1 MYYSTEV
8 KEAAKRLFLRR
19 CKAKEIQAQ
28 LNLPNIRIVYY
39 WIRQGGWED
48 MLSDEEPLTAVGRR
62 ITLLLD
68 KAGSLTKDELNELDR
83 LTTVR
88 ERLLKQAVKPSTAPA
103 GESAGEPQERRQG
116 GRGERSNRGDSGGK
130 KREKKAKNDISGL
143 TEVDFLDKF
152 ISKMYRYQQ
161 ELFAAKQN
169 PLTCRIRNILKSR
182 QVGLTYY
189 FAGEAFM
196 DAVLTGDNQVFLSA
210 SRSQSEIFRSYIIQ
224 FAKSWFDIE
233 LTGNPIMLSN
243 GAELRFLSTNSST
256 AQGYHGHVYV
266 DEYFWI
272 RDFDKLSTVASAM
285 GTHKKWRKT
294 YFSTPSAVSH
304 QAYPFWSGE
313 EFRNSKRGKKA
324 GGTWPTEAS
333 YTQGALCPDGQWRK
347 TITLDDAIAGGCDL
361 FDLEQLQLEYDED
374 KFQQLFY
381 CKFIDSSQSAFGLKD
396 LERCYSD
403 LSLWE
408 DYNPELDRP
417 FGNSPVWLGYD
428 PSRTRDDATCV
439 VVAPPL
445 EPGAKFRILEKH
457 SWRGHSFTFQ
467 AAQVKKLTERF
478 NVQHI
483 GIDITGVGYGV
494 FDLVRDFYAKATPI
508 HYSLETKNTLVL
520 KAQDTIQ
527 GSRIEW
533 DAGWTDIAQAFLTI
547 KRGTTTSGQVTYS
560 ASRTDATG
568 HADIA
573 WAVMHALA
581 NEPLNTN
588 KRRRSRYVTSGNNAQ
603 ASTQKAP
610 SQPAGATATA
620 HAGVHLRGTGTGAVR
635 QHRRVPGR
643 ISQRR
648 RRDLQTA
655 SVAGGPGQVAT
666 RQRTPRRYPQV
677 QTQPAVAR
685 IHPVRRLQHADHGTG
700 ESGLHG
706 VRRGVLLSRYQC
718 LRRSAGDAAP
728 ARYQHAGEGRRW
740 VQDAA
745 A

>member
-1 MYYSTEV
+1 MLYSTEV

-48 MLSDEEPLTAVGRR
+48 MLSDEEPLTAIGRR

-68 KAGSLTKDELNELDR
+68 KASSLSKDDLNELDR
-83 LTTVR
+83 LTSIR
-88 ERLLKQAVKPSTAPA
+88 ERLIKQAVKPVQASPA
-103 GESAGEPQERRQG
+103 EPGEAQERRHG
-116 GRGERSNRGDSGGK
+116 SRSERSSRGDSGGK
-130 KREKKAKNDISGL
+130 KREKRAKNDISGL
-143 TEVDFLDKF
+143 TEVDFLEQF
-152 ISKMYRYQQ
+152 ISKMYGYQR

-169 PLTCRIRNILKSR
+169 PLTRRVRNILKSR

-196 DAVLTGDNQVFLSA
+196 DAVLSGDNQVFLSA

-224 FAKSWFDIE
+224 FAQQWFGIE
-233 LTGNPIMLSN
+233 LTGNPITLSN

-272 RDFDKLSTVASAM
+272 RDFEKLSTVASAM

-324 GGTWPTEAS
+324 GGTWPTDSA

-347 TITLDDAIAGGCDL
+347 TITIQDAIDGGCDL

-381 CKFIDSSQSAFGLKD
+381 CKFIDSTQSAFGLKD

-408 DYNPELDRP
+408 DYKPDDERP
-417 FGNSPVWLGYD
+417 YGNSPVWLGYD

-439 VVAPPL
+439 VIAPPL
-445 EPGAKFRILEKH
+445 ETGGKFRILEKH
-457 SWRGHSFTFQ
+457 SWRGQSFKYQ
-467 AAQVKKLTERF
+467 AEQVKKLTERF

-483 GIDITGVGYGV
+483 GIDTTGIGYGV
-494 FDLVRDFYAKATPI
+494 FDLVRDFYPRATSI

-547 KRGTTTSGQVTYS
+547 KRGTTGSGQITYS
-560 ASRTDATG
+560 ASRTEATG

-573 WAVMHALA
+573 WAIMHALA

-588 KRRRSRYVTSGNNAQ
+588 KRRRSRYITSGTHAQ
-603 ASTQKAP
+603 STTQTASGHT
-610 SQPAGATATA
+610 AGTPTAA
-620 HAGVHLRGTGTGAVR
+620 HARVYVRGTRTSPER
-635 QHRRVPGR
+635 QHRRIRGGIP
-643 ISQRR
+643 QRR
-648 RRDLQTA
+648 RRDLQAAGVTQRTGQTA
-655 SVAGGPGQVAT
+655 A
-666 RQRTPRRYPQV
+666 RQRAPRRYPQV
-677 QTQPAVAR
+677 QTQPAVA
-685 IHPVRRLQHADHGTG
+685 
-700 ESGLHG
+700 
-706 VRRGVLLSRYQC
+706 
-718 LRRSAGDAAP
+718 
-728 ARYQHAGEGRRW
+728 
-740 VQDAA
+740 
-745 A
+745 

>member
-1 MYYSTEV
+1 MNYPTEV
-8 KEAAKRLFLRR
+8 KEAAKRLYLRR
-19 CKAKEIQAQ
+19 CSVKEIQAH
-28 LNLPNIRIVYY
+28 LKLPNKRIIYY
-39 WIRQGGWED
+39 WIRQGSWDE
-48 MLSDEEPLTAVGRR
+48 MLTDEEPVTAISRR
-62 ITLLLD
+62 ITLILE
-68 KAGSLTKDELNELDR
+68 KADTLTKGELDELDR
-83 LTTVR
+83 LTAVR
-88 ERLLKQAVKPSTAPA
+88 ERLIKQTNKVIAAPA
-103 GESAGEPQERRQG
+103 DDQHHGEPAKSRQG
-116 GRGERSNRGDSGGK
+116 QRGERRERGNGNGK
-130 KREKKAKNDISGL
+130 SREKKAKNDISGL

-152 ISKMYRYQQ
+152 ISKMYGYQK

-196 DAVLTGDNQVFLSA
+196 DAVLSGDNQVFLSA

-224 FAKSWFDIE
+224 FAKQWFDIE
-233 LTGNPIMLSN
+233 LTGNPIVLSN

-272 RDFDKLSTVASAM
+272 RDFEKLSTVASAM

-324 GGTWPTEAS
+324 GGTWPSEGA

-347 TITLDDAIAGGCDL
+347 TITIQDAIDGGCDL

-381 CKFIDSSQSAFGLKD
+381 CKFIDSTQSAFGLKD

-403 LSLWE
+403 LTLWD
-408 DYNPELDRP
+408 DYDPEQDRP
-417 FGNSPVWLGYD
+417 FGNSPVWIGYD

-445 EPGAKFRILEKH
+445 ENGGKFRILEKH
-457 SWRGHSFTFQ
+457 SWRGQSFKYQ
-467 AAQVKKLTERF
+467 AGEVKKITERF

-483 GIDITGVGYGV
+483 GIDTTGIGYGV
-494 FDLVRDFYAKATPI
+494 FDMVRDFYPRATSI
-508 HYSLETKNTLVL
+508 HYSLETKNLLVL

-547 KRGTTTSGQVTYS
+547 KRGTTGSGQVTYS

-573 WAVMHALA
+573 WAIMHALH

-588 KRRRSRYVTSGNNAQ
+588 KRRRSRYLTSGTNAQ
-603 ASTQKAP
+603 ATTPKTP
-610 SQPAGATATA
+610 GHPAGTTAAA
-620 HAGVHLRGTGTGAVR
+620 HAHLYVRGARAGAER
-635 QHRRVPGR
+635 QHRRVRGGV
-643 ISQRR
+643 SQRR
-648 RRDLQTA
+648 RGNLQA
-655 SVAGGPGQVAT
+655 AGVALRPGQAAA
-666 RQRTPRRYPQV
+666 RQRSPRRHPEV
-677 QTQPAVAR
+677 QAQPA
-685 IHPVRRLQHADHGTG
+685 
-700 ESGLHG
+700 
-706 VRRGVLLSRYQC
+706 
-718 LRRSAGDAAP
+718 AA
-728 ARYQHAGEGRRW
+728 
-740 VQDAA
+740 
-745 A
+745 

>member
-1 MYYSTEV
+1 MNYPTEV
-8 KEAAKRLFLRR
+8 KEAAKRLYLRR
-19 CKAKEIQAQ
+19 CSVKEIQAH
-28 LNLPNIRIVYY
+28 LKLPNIRIVYY
-39 WIRQGGWED
+39 WIRQGGWDD
-48 MLSDEEPLTAVGRR
+48 MLTDEEPLSAVNRR
-62 ITLLLD
+62 ITLILEKVD
-68 KAGSLTKDELNELDR
+68 PLTKAELDELER
-83 LTTVR
+83 LTGLLERLKKLSAKPSPALPSDRPDEPR
-88 ERLLKQAVKPSTAPA
+88 ERQPGQRRER
-103 GESAGEPQERRQG
+103 GES
-116 GRGERSNRGDSGGK
+116 SGK

-152 ISKMYRYQQ
+152 ISKMYGYQK
-161 ELFAAKQN
+161 ELFEAKQN
-169 PLTCRIRNILKSR
+169 PLTRRVRNILKSR

-196 DAVLTGDNQVFLSA
+196 DAVLSGDNQVFLSA

-224 FAKSWFDIE
+224 FAKQWFDIE
-233 LTGNPIMLSN
+233 LTGNPITLSN

-272 RDFDKLSTVASAM
+272 RDFEKLSTVASAM

-324 GGTWPTEAS
+324 GGVWPSEAA

-381 CKFIDSSQSAFGLKD
+381 CKFIDSTQSAFSLKD

-408 DYNPELDRP
+408 DYNPDLDRP

-439 VVAPPL
+439 VIAPPL

-457 SWRGHSFTFQ
+457 SWRGHSFTYQ

-483 GIDITGVGYGV
+483 GIDVTGVGYGV

-508 HYSLETKNTLVL
+508 HYSLEAKNALVL

-547 KRGTTTSGQVTYS
+547 KRGATNSGQITYS

-588 KRRRSRYVTSGNNAQ
+588 KRRRSRYVTSNQTSHGQPQTQQATRSPTTTTANALVYVRR
-603 ASTQKAP
+603 
-610 SQPAGATATA
+610 AGTS
-620 HAGVHLRGTGTGAVR
+620 AVR
-635 QHRRVPGR
+635 EHRRICGRVP
-643 ISQRR
+643 QRR
-648 RRDLQTA
+648 RQNLQA
-655 SVAGGPGQVAT
+655 SGFPGWLGQ
-666 RQRTPRRYPQV
+666 
-677 QTQPAVAR
+677 AVAR
-685 IHPVRRLQHADHGTG
+685 QCPPRRHSEIQA
-700 ESGLHG
+700 
-706 VRRGVLLSRYQC
+706 Q
-718 LRRSAGDAAP
+718 P
-728 ARYQHAGEGRRW
+728 
-740 VQDAA
+740 AA

>member
-1 MYYSTEV
+1 MFYSKEI

-62 ITLLLD
+62 ITLILD
-68 KAGSLTKDELNELDR
+68 KQTTLTKGDLDELDR

-88 ERLLKQAVKPSTAPA
+88 ERLLKQSAKPAPA
-103 GESAGEPQERRQG
+103 PIGDQPADAGQPREGQRRE
-116 GRGERSNRGDSGGK
+116 RGERGSKGGK
-130 KREKKAKNDISGL
+130 PREKKVKNDVSGL

-152 ISKMYRYQQ
+152 IGSMYGYQK

-169 PLTCRIRNILKSR
+169 PLACRIRNILKSR

-196 DAVLTGDNQVFLSA
+196 DAVLTGDNQIFLSA
-210 SRSQSEIFRSYIIQ
+210 SRAQSEIFRSYIIQ
-224 FAKSWFDIE
+224 FAQQWFGLE
-233 LTGNPIMLSN
+233 LTGNPIQLSN

-256 AQGYHGHVYV
+256 AQGHHGHVYV

-272 RDFDKLSTVASAM
+272 RDFEKLNTVASAM
-285 GTHKKWRKT
+285 ATHKKWRKT
-294 YFSTPSAVSH
+294 YFSTPSAVTH

-313 EFRNSKRGKKA
+313 AFRNSKRGKKLA
-324 GGTWPTEAS
+324 ADWPKDKAIA
-333 YTQGALCPDGQWRK
+333 QGALCPDGQWRK
-347 TITLDDAIAGGCDL
+347 IITIDDAIAGGCNL
-361 FDLEQLQLEYDED
+361 FDLAQLQLEYDED
-374 KFQQLFY
+374 KFEQLFR
-381 CKFIDSSQSAFGLKD
+381 CKFIDSTMGAFTLAD

-403 LSLWE
+403 LALWT
-408 DYNPELDRP
+408 DYEPDDARP
-417 FGNSPVWLGYD
+417 YGNSPVWLGYD

-439 VVAPPL
+439 VIAPPL

-457 SWRGHSFTFQ
+457 SWRGHSFTYQ

-483 GIDITGVGYGV
+483 GIDTTGIGYGV
-494 FDLVRDFYAKATPI
+494 FDLVRDFYPRATAI
-508 HYSLETKNTLVL
+508 HYSLETKNALVL

-568 HADIA
+568 HADVA
-573 WAVMHALA
+573 WAVMHALQ

-588 KRRRSRYVTSGNNAQ
+588 KQRRSRYALSGSNSNGPAKKAAATQ
-603 ASTQKAP
+603 ST
-610 SQPAGATATA
+610 TRA
-620 HAGVHLRGTGTGAVR
+620 HASVFVRGTGTGTHRKHRTIPRHIR
-635 QHRRVPGR
+635 QSGR
-643 ISQRR
+643 APVHA
-648 RRDLQTA
+648 A
-655 SVAGGPGQVAT
+655 SFAPRSGQAAT
-666 RQRTPRRYPQV
+666 RQRTPRRHSRIQA
-677 QTQPAVAR
+677 QPAVA
-685 IHPVRRLQHADHGTG
+685 
-700 ESGLHG
+700 
-706 VRRGVLLSRYQC
+706 
-718 LRRSAGDAAP
+718 
-728 ARYQHAGEGRRW
+728 
-740 VQDAA
+740 
-745 A
+745 

>member
-1 MYYSTEV
+1 MNYPTEV
-8 KEAAKRLFLRR
+8 KEAAKRLYLRR
-19 CKAKEIQAQ
+19 CSVREIQAH
-28 LNLPNIRIVYY
+28 LKLPNKRIIYY
-39 WIRQGGWED
+39 WIRQGSWDE
-48 MLSDEEPLTAVGRR
+48 MLTDEEPVSAVSRR
-62 ITLLLD
+62 ITLILEKID
-68 KAGSLTKDELNELDR
+68 PLTKGELDELDR
-83 LTTVR
+83 LIAMKD
-88 ERLLKQAVKPSTAPA
+88 RLIKQSSKPAAATADDNA
-103 GESAGEPQERRQG
+103 QGEQETRRSS
-116 GRGERSNRGDSGGK
+116 RGERRERGDGGGK

-196 DAVLTGDNQVFLSA
+196 DAVLSGDNQVFLSA

-224 FAKSWFDIE
+224 FAKQWFDIE
-233 LTGNPIMLSN
+233 LTGNPIVLSN

-272 RDFDKLSTVASAM
+272 RDFEKLSTVASAM

-304 QAYPFWSGE
+304 QAYPFWTGE
-313 EFRNSKRGKKA
+313 EFRNSKRGKKV
-324 GGTWPTEAS
+324 GGTWPIEEA
-333 YTQGALCPDGQWRK
+333 YTQGVLCPDGQWRK
-347 TITLDDAIAGGCDL
+347 TITIQDAIDGGCDL
-361 FDLEQLQLEYDED
+361 FDLELLQLEYDED

-381 CKFIDSSQSAFGLKD
+381 CKFIDSTQSAFGLKD

-403 LSLWE
+403 LTLWE
-408 DYNPELDRP
+408 DYDPEADRP
-417 FGNSPVWLGYD
+417 FGNSPVWIGYD

-457 SWRGHSFTFQ
+457 SWRGQSFKYQ
-467 AAQVKKLTERF
+467 AEQVKKLTERF

-483 GIDITGVGYGV
+483 GIDTTGIGYGV
-494 FDLVRDFYAKATPI
+494 FDLVRDFYPRATSI
-508 HYSLETKNTLVL
+508 HYSLETKNLLVL

-547 KRGTTTSGQVTYS
+547 KRGTTGSGQVTYS

-573 WAVMHALA
+573 WAIMHALH

-588 KRRRSRYVTSGNNAQ
+588 KRRRSRYITSGTNAQ
-603 ASTQKAP
+603 ATTQKAP
-610 SQPAGATATA
+610 GYSAGATAAADA
-620 HAGVHLRGTGTGAVR
+620 HVHLRGAGASVERQYRGVR
-635 QHRRVPGR
+635 RGV
-643 ISQRR
+643 SQRR
-648 RRDLQTA
+648 RRDLQA
-655 SVAGGPGQVAT
+655 ACFAHGPGQ
-666 RQRTPRRYPQV
+666 TPARKRPSRRHPEIQA
-677 QTQPAVAR
+677 QPA
-685 IHPVRRLQHADHGTG
+685 
-700 ESGLHG
+700 
-706 VRRGVLLSRYQC
+706 
-718 LRRSAGDAAP
+718 AA
-728 ARYQHAGEGRRW
+728 
-740 VQDAA
+740 
-745 A
+745 

>member
-1 MYYSTEV
+1 MNYPTEV
-8 KEAAKRLFLRR
+8 KEAAKRLYLRR
-19 CKAKEIQAQ
+19 CSVKEIQAH
-28 LNLPNIRIVYY
+28 LKLPNIRIVYY
-39 WIRQGGWED
+39 WIRQGGWDE
-48 MLSDEEPLTAVGRR
+48 MLTDEEPLSAVNRR
-62 ITLLLD
+62 ITLILEKID
-68 KAGSLTKDELNELDR
+68 PLTKAELDELER
-83 LTTVR
+83 LTSLLERLKKLSAKPSPALPSDRPDEPR
-88 ERLLKQAVKPSTAPA
+88 ERQP
-103 GESAGEPQERRQG
+103 GQRRE
-116 GRGERSNRGDSGGK
+116 RGEGGAK

-152 ISKMYRYQQ
+152 ISKMYGYQK
-161 ELFAAKQN
+161 ELFEAKQN
-169 PLTCRIRNILKSR
+169 PLTRRVRNILKSR

-196 DAVLTGDNQVFLSA
+196 DAVLSGDNQVFLSA

-224 FAKSWFDIE
+224 FAKQWFDIE
-233 LTGNPIMLSN
+233 LTGNPITLSN

-272 RDFDKLSTVASAM
+272 RDFEKLSTVASAM

-324 GGTWPTEAS
+324 GGVWPSEAA

-381 CKFIDSSQSAFGLKD
+381 CKFIDSTQSAFSLKD

-408 DYNPELDRP
+408 DYNPDLDRP

-439 VVAPPL
+439 VIAPPL

-457 SWRGHSFTFQ
+457 SWRGHSFTYQ

-483 GIDITGVGYGV
+483 GIDVTGVGYGV

-508 HYSLETKNTLVL
+508 HYSLEAKNALVL

-547 KRGTTTSGQVTYS
+547 KRGATNSGQITYS

-588 KRRRSRYVTSGNNAQ
+588 KRRRSRYVTSNQTSHGQPQTQQ
-603 ASTQKAP
+603 ATRSPT
-610 SQPAGATATA
+610 TATA
-620 HAGVHLRGTGTGAVR
+620 NALVYVRGAGTGAVR
-635 QHRRVPGR
+635 QHRRIRGRVP
-643 ISQRR
+643 QRR
-648 RRDLQTA
+648 RQNLQA
-655 SVAGGPGQVAT
+655 SGFPGWLGK
-666 RQRTPRRYPQV
+666 
-677 QTQPAVAR
+677 AVAR
-685 IHPVRRLQHADHGTG
+685 QCPPRRHSEIQA
-700 ESGLHG
+700 
-706 VRRGVLLSRYQC
+706 Q
-718 LRRSAGDAAP
+718 P
-728 ARYQHAGEGRRW
+728 
-740 VQDAA
+740 AA